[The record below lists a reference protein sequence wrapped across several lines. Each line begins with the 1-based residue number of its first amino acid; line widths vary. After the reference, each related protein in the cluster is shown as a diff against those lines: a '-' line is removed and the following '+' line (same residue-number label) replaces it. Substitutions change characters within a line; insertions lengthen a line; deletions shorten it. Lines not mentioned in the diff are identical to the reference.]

1 MFIALTELG
10 AMDPFRNI
18 ANRYI
23 AKRFGFTSKTA
34 GDLLLILYLQPV
46 FLTPVFGIITDK
58 IGKRLV
64 MTMFSIILQIVA
76 HSIFAFISC
85 GSLQSPKWVST
96 SIGLVILG
104 IFYSMFRVVLFSCI
118 PLVVEKNILG
128 MAYGVQAAVYNGGMV
143 ILPILV
149 GKI

>member
-1 MFIALTELG
+1 MNKAYWLIVFIALTELG

-58 IGKRLV
+58 VGKRMI
-64 MTMFSIILQIVA
+64 MTILSIALQIIVQA
-76 HSIFAFISC
+76 LFAFSGEGTEEEPLWIC
-85 GSLQSPKWVST
+85 AIT
-96 SIGLVILG
+96 GLVILG

-118 PLVVEKNILG
+118 PLVVEKKILG
-128 MAYGVQAAVYNGGMV
+128 MAYGV
-143 ILPILV
+143 
-149 GKI
+149 

>member
-23 AKRFGFTSKTA
+23 SKRFGFTSKTA

-64 MTMFSIILQIVA
+64 MTMFSIILQILTQM
-76 HSIFAFISC
+76 IFAFADE
-85 GSLQSPKWVST
+85 GT
-96 SIGLVILG
+96 
-104 IFYSMFRVVLFSCI
+104 
-118 PLVVEKNILG
+118 
-128 MAYGVQAAVYNGGMV
+128 
-143 ILPILV
+143 
-149 GKI
+149 